1 MHRALLVM
9 SALLPSALQ
18 CEPPVNEGLPLSQAT
33 VWKNEATLPPYMDVV
48 NSPPCNGGKNESH
61 EQEMEESE
69 TEISIEPA
77 QMKYLPFYQ

>member
-1 MHRALLVM
+1 
-9 SALLPSALQ
+9 
-18 CEPPVNEGLPLSQAT
+18 
-33 VWKNEATLPPYMDVV
+33 MDVV